1 MSRAPLLLTALA
13 ALAAVTGCTTS
24 DEMTGLEALQA
35 LQEVGSSDRGERAVA
50 EPIEVSTDVTIGDA
64 IESAAQTIADFWESQ
79 ADCTTVTVE
88 GNVATIDYGGL
99 DDPCEFNGRTYAGVN
114 TVAVE
119 STAAG
124 ALEVAHTWSGFTDGE
139 VTVDGG
145 ALVTWSGEDLTR
157 TVATDHTWTDE
168 ASGEVVEVW
177 GEHVQGK
184 LDESQSVWDSGFT
197 MDGAREWLSDSG
209 QWLLDMSDLE
219 LRMVDPAPQ
228 AGSLTVTNPDGKDL
242 SVTYERYDED
252 TIQATLSG
260 LRGGDVVYHIS
271 LYGQYEEVE
280 Q

>member
-184 LDESQSVWDSGFT
+184 L
-197 MDGAREWLSDSG
+197 SDSG